1 MRSDNDSRANLLYAF
16 FLSILFVI
24 IDYAVLI
31 LLTEPLARL
40 LPITDVRLSNI
51 VHMTIMSLIGTALGC
66 IAFISFRERKFL
78 VPWAYSFFPVFI
90 LICCLFVVFNIDPE
104 ERRFAFSLI
113 ALYTVIPTIVGM
125 AVSWGIYLLKYKTKP
140 TD

>member
-24 IDYAVLI
+24 IDYAVII

-40 LPITDVRLSNI
+40 LPIADVRLSNI

-78 VPWAYSFFPVFI
+78 VPWAYSFFPV
-90 LICCLFVVFNIDPE
+90 
-104 ERRFAFSLI
+104 SLI
-113 ALYTVIPTIVGM
+113 PADFYILQHNQPFC
-125 AVSWGIYLLKYKTKP
+125 L
-140 TD
+140 

>member
-24 IDYAVLI
+24 IDCAVII

-40 LPITDVRLSNI
+40 LPITDACLSNI

-66 IAFISFRERKFL
+66 IAFTSFKERKFL
-78 VPWAYSFFPVFI
+78 VPRAYSFFPVYI
-90 LICCLFVVFNIDPE
+90 LVCCLFVVFNVEPGE
-104 ERRFAFSLI
+104 QRFAFSLI

-125 AVSWGIYLLKYKTKP
+125 AMSWGIYLRKYKSP
-140 TD
+140 LP

>member
-24 IDYAVLI
+24 IDYEVI
-31 LLTEPLARL
+31 VLLTEPLARL
-40 LPITDVRLSNI
+40 LPIADVRLSNI

-90 LICCLFVVFNIDPE
+90 LVCCLFVVFNVDPA
-104 ERRFAFSLI
+104 ERKFAFSLI

-125 AVSWGIYLLKYKTKP
+125 AMSWGIYLRKYKSPST
-140 TD
+140 